1 MATQSNTTEHT
12 INSTFMGMPGSQ
24 YPLQAKALILGI
36 PYDCGSDPERTGA
49 RQGPQ
54 SIRRQSTLI
63 SHYCGNTGI
72 NPIEHLQMLDLGDVA
87 VDINSIEKT
96 YSAIE
101 TAMGQ
106 AIGNGGV
113 PITLGGDGSVALPQM
128 RALAKQYPDLVVL
141 HLDAHTDAYP
151 LQEFSNATPFTHAVK
166 EQLINPHCSFHIGR
180 RGSHFVPGV
189 ADYCRE
195 LGYNLIDM
203 QELLHRGIGDVFKQV
218 HSCIGNKPVYLC
230 FDMDFFDPSVAPGVC
245 SPTFGGASAREG
257 LQIIHACKGLNIVG
271 ADINTISPPHDPQG
285 VSALLAANIVYE
297 IMLLLADNNP

>member
-1 MATQSNTTEHT
+1 MAIPGNTTEQGT
-12 INSTFMGMPGSQ
+12 TSTFMGMPSSGH
-24 YPLQAKALILGI
+24 PRQAKAVILGL
-36 PYDCGSDPERTGA
+36 PYDCGSDPERIGA
-49 RQGPQ
+49 RQAPQ
-54 SIRRQSTLI
+54 SIRRQSALI

-87 VDINSIEKT
+87 VDLNSIDNT

-101 TAMGQ
+101 AAMDQ
-106 AIGNGGV
+106 AIGNAAV

-151 LQEFSNATPFTHAVK
+151 LQEFSNATPFSHAVK
-166 EQLINPHCSFHIGR
+166 EQLINPQRSFHIGR

-203 QELLHRGIGDVFKQV
+203 QELLHRGIRDVFEQV
-218 HSCIGNKPVYLC
+218 HSCIGDKPVYLC

-245 SPTFGGASAREG
+245 SPTFGGASPREG
-257 LQIIHACKGLNIVG
+257 LQIINACKGLNIVA
-271 ADINTISPPHDPQG
+271 ADVNTISPPHDPQG
-285 VSALLAANIVYE
+285 ISALLAANIVYE
-297 IMLLLADNNP
+297 IMLLLVEK